1 MESKITEL
9 FTTIIEIPEDK
20 LNDKTSPENFENW
33 DSFKHLILVA
43 AYEEEFDISI
53 EPEEIIDAFK
63 NFLTFKN
70 IIIKK
75 LQ

>member
-9 FTTIIEIPEDK
+9 FTTIIEIPEEK

-53 EPEEIIDAFK
+53 EPEEIIEMYK
-63 NFLTFKN
+63 NYYTFKS
-70 IIIKK
+70 IIIGK
-75 LQ
+75 L